1 VRRRNSEGAT
11 IQTQYPKRKL
21 LARILRRVPTD
32 AEAKLWSRLRD
43 RRLAGF
49 KFRRQLP
56 RGPYVLDLYCLEQKL
71 VVEVDGGQHSE
82 AAAQDAARTK
92 YLERQ
97 GFIVVRFWNN
107 DVLSQ
112 TELEKR
118 KGTMA
123 SPRPSP

>member
-1 VRRRNSEGAT
+1 
-11 IQTQYPKRKL
+11 
-21 LARILRRVPTD
+21 
-32 AEAKLWSRLRD
+32 
-43 RRLAGF
+43 
-49 KFRRQLP
+49 
-56 RGPYVLDLYCLEQKL
+56 
-71 VVEVDGGQHSE
+71 VDGGQHSE

-97 GFIVVRFWNN
+97 GFMVVRFWNN

-112 TELEKR
+112 TEVVCEAILTELEKR